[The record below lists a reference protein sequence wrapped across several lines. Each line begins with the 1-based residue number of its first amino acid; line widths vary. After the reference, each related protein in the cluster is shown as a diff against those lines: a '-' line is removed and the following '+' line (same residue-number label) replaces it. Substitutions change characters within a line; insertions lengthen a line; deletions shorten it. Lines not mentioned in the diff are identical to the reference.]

1 MRRRP
6 FRTRPQTR
14 RFAPPLLASLALA
27 LAAAPACAAES
38 DAQYPSKPIRFIV
51 PFTAGGLTDKLARS
65 VAHDLQEAWQQPVI
79 VENKPGAG
87 GTIGADHVAK
97 AAGDGYTILLGTH
110 ATHAINVTLLKNLPY
125 DAVGDF
131 TPVSLLATVP
141 NVLMVHPSVPA
152 NNVQELVQLARRK
165 PGTLNFISQGIGTSG
180 HMSGELLKS
189 LAGIDM
195 THIPAR
201 GPAQALS
208 DVMGGH
214 ADILFDSVAIGMPVV
229 QSGKVRA
236 LAVTGRE
243 RSPAAPDLPTMI
255 EAGVPDYEIVL
266 WFSVF
271 APKDTP
277 PAIVAKLNREI
288 VRSMNKPSARA
299 GFVQD
304 GMTVAASSPEQ
315 LRDFQKAEIVKWA
328 KLIKASGASAN

>member
-1 MRRRP
+1 VP
-6 FRTRPQTR
+6 T
-14 RFAPPLLASLALA
+14 LLAGLALA
-27 LAAAPACAAES
+27 LAAAPGSAAETE
-38 DAQYPSKPIRFIV
+38 AQYPSKPIRFIV

-65 VAHDLQEAWQQPVI
+65 VAHDLQEAWHQSVI

-97 AAGDGYTILLGTH
+97 APADGYTILMGTH
-110 ATHAINVTLLKNLPY
+110 ATHAINVTLMKNLPY

-131 TPVSLLATVP
+131 KPVSLLATVP
-141 NVLMVHPSVPA
+141 NVLMVHPSVQA
-152 NNVQELVQLARRK
+152 QNVKELIDLAKRK
-165 PGTLNFISQGIGTSG
+165 PGALNFISQGIGTSG
-180 HMSGELLKS
+180 HMSGELFKS

-229 QSGKVRA
+229 RSGKVRA
-236 LAVTGRE
+236 LATTGRE

-271 APKDTP
+271 VPKDTP
-277 PAIVAKLNREI
+277 AAIVAKLNREV
-288 VRSMNKPSARA
+288 VRSMNKPSTRTA
-299 GFVQD
+299 FLQD
-304 GMTVAASSPEQ
+304 GLTVAASSPEQ
-315 LRDFQKAEIVKWA
+315 LGDFQKKEIAKWA
-328 KLIKASGASAN
+328 KLIKEAGIPSN